1 MGQKIN
7 LNTRLGEVGD
17 TREFQ
22 ADGHID
28 ITKGKGFRLSSG
40 SAVGAGSTTADAT
53 EVGFGNTLITS
64 TVTNGG
70 IRYDAFTEGEFR
82 SVKNI
87 AGAAVKVYPPT
98 GGTIDNSAPNG
109 SITLNSGVGAL
120 FFATGASTLSTVK
133 GS

>member
-17 TREFQ
+17 TRALQ

-28 ITKGKGFRLSSG
+28 ITQGKGFRLS
-40 SAVGAGSTTADAT
+40 AGSVAAAGTTTSDATQTGYGHTLVTTAGANSGVRFESFT
-53 EVGFGNTLITS
+53 AGEVRG
-64 TVTNGG
+64 
-70 IRYDAFTEGEFR
+70 
-82 SVKNI
+82 VKNI
-87 AGAAVKVYPPT
+87 GANSVKVYPPT

-109 SITLNSGVGAL
+109 SISLASGIGAL
-120 FFATGASTLSTVK
+120 FFATADNTVVR